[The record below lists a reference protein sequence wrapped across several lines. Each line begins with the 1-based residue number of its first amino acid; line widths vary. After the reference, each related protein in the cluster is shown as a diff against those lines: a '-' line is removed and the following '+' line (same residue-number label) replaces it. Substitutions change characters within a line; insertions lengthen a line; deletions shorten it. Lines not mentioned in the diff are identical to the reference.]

1 MKISHKLTQFA
12 AQMGRGCS
20 RPLYKF
26 IRDML
31 TGMVAKKSI
40 MLSDIGRALNEPT
53 DLLYTEKRLSRNL
66 CHGNMGDNEIR
77 QRYLET
83 TNADTKGA
91 VVAFD
96 LSEIKKEYAKDMPYL
111 AGVYDAS
118 NKATAT
124 GYWLTMCEA
133 VRPDGKHIPLWM
145 KPFSQRTPGFISE
158 NVEII
163 NTIRAIAAH
172 TDRSAIWVF
181 DRGFDRP
188 KLMDACEEIGI
199 TYVIRQI
206 GKRTIVDVDSEE
218 KNTLEIAAKIQM
230 PFRFVWRSIRHG
242 KAHPSEYRCGSKIV
256 SLRDGRKM
264 QLIVSH
270 HSGFNTPM
278 VPLSNCLDTC
288 RESVIRLCL
297 AYLRRWSIEEATRA
311 IKQCFS
317 LENVRA
323 LTWTGIQRMVLFA
336 FLAWAFLCKIAKTIR
351 SKTAKIFGIAKW
363 FGDVPEF
370 FYYRLAESIAML
382 LLFGGGTARANVHPK
397 SWLEFRSGKNLIE
410 ILEILERL

>member
-1 MKISHKLTQFA
+1 MKISHKLAQFA
-12 AQMGRGCS
+12 AEMGRGCS

-66 CHGNMGDNEIR
+66 CHGDMGDSEIR
-77 QRYLET
+77 ERYLET
-83 TNADTKGA
+83 ATADTKGA
-91 VVAFD
+91 IVAFD

-133 VRPDGKHIPLWM
+133 IRTDGKHIPLWL
-145 KPFSQRTPGFISE
+145 KAYSQKTPGFVSE
-158 NVEII
+158 NAEII
-163 NTIRAIAAH
+163 EALRSISNH
-172 TDRSAIWVF
+172 TDRSAVWVF

-188 KLMDACEEIGI
+188 KLMDACDGFGI

-206 GKRTIVDVDSEE
+206 GKRTIVGPDGEE
-218 KNTLEIAAKIQM
+218 SHTYEIASTVKM
-230 PFRFVWRSIRHG
+230 PYRFAWRSIRHG
-242 KAHPSEYRCGSKIV
+242 KAIPIEYQCGSAIV
-256 SLRDGRKM
+256 TFRDGRRM
-264 QLIVSH
+264 QLLVMRH
-270 HSGFNTPM
+270 GAFREPM
-278 VPLSNCLDTC
+278 MMLTNCPDTR
-288 RESVIRLCL
+288 RETVLRLCL
-297 AYLRRWSIEEATRA
+297 AYLRRWSVEEATRA
-311 IKQCFS
+311 IKQCFA
-317 LENVRA
+317 LENLRP

-336 FLAWAFLCKIAKTIR
+336 FLAWAFLCKVAKDIR

-363 FGDVPEF
+363 FGETPEF
-370 FYYRLAESIAML
+370 FYYRLAESVAIL
-382 LLFGGGTARANVHPK
+382 LLSVSLKT
-397 SWLEFRSGKNLIE
+397 
-410 ILEILERL
+410 